1 MKNITDYMEKEQV
14 QTLLDYAQ
22 ACSSWDYLMLRI
34 LWRTG
39 MRISELLSI
48 RPQDL
53 EAHNQVVNIT
63 KAKGNK
69 QRRVML
75 DTETFAMLSTYISN
89 TNIPVSRPVFAFSS
103 VWAWKLVKKYA
114 RMAGLSDTI
123 HPHTLRHSY
132 AVRMVRSGTDMR
144 SVQLL
149 LGHSN
154 LNTTQV
160 YLQFKDEDL
169 RAIYNAV
176 EF

>member
-1 MKNITDYMEKEQV
+1 
-14 QTLLDYAQ
+14 
-22 ACSSWDYLMLRI
+22 MLRI

-39 MRISELLSI
+39 IRISELLSI

-53 EAHNQVVNIT
+53 EAHDQVINIT

-75 DTETFAMLSTYISN
+75 DMETFTMLTDYIST
-89 TNIPVSRPVFAFSS
+89 TNAPMSRPVFAFSS

-114 RMAGLSDTI
+114 RMAGLPDTI

-132 AVRMVRSGTDMR
+132 AVRMVRSGTDLR
-144 SVQLL
+144 SVQML
-149 LGHSN
+149 LGHAN
-154 LNTTQV
+154 LNATQV